1 MTGNGTSRDDSPV
14 LEARNIVK
22 TFDGI
27 QALAGLSLSVRRG
40 LITGL
45 IGPNGAGKSTFFN
58 VVSGV
63 LRADRGS
70 VMLFGEDVTGL
81 PSHQVARRGVVRT
94 FQISRE
100 LARLT
105 TLENLMLAPHHQLGE
120 RFRNL
125 AFRPWRVRRQEAEL
139 FARARD
145 VLDFVALSD
154 VMDEYAENL
163 SGGQKKLLELA
174 RALMIDPDLILL
186 DEPGAGV
193 NPALMETLTQ
203 AIARLN
209 REHGKTFLI
218 IEHDMDLVARLC
230 QHVLVMA
237 NGALLTEG
245 PFEKVARET
254 RVIDAYLGSAG

>member
-1 MTGNGTSRDDSPV
+1 MTSNGTSADGAWV
-14 LEARNIVK
+14 LEVRDVVK
-22 TFDGI
+22 TFGGVL
-27 QALAGLSLSVRRG
+27 ALAGLSLGVRRG

-45 IGPNGAGKSTFFN
+45 IGPNGAGKSTLFN

-63 LRADRGS
+63 LRADRGR
-70 VMLFGEDVTGL
+70 VRLFGEDSTGL
-81 PSHQVARRGVVRT
+81 PPHEVARRGMVRT

-105 TLENLMLAPHHQLGE
+105 TLENLMLAPRNQLGE
-120 RFRNL
+120 RLGNL
-125 AFRPWRVRRQEAEL
+125 AFRLGRVRRQEAEI
-139 FARARD
+139 FARALE
-145 VLDFVALSD
+145 VLEFVALTD

-193 NPALMETLTQ
+193 NPALMETLTGV
-203 AIARLN
+203 IGRLN
-209 REHGKTFLI
+209 SERGKTFLI

-237 NGALLTEG
+237 DGMLLTEG
-245 PFEKVARET
+245 PFDTVTRDP
-254 RVIDAYLGSAG
+254 RVIEAYLGSTV